1 MLQGH
6 APSCET
12 TAVMARVQEIR
23 TTMHWSLKCGKKM
36 VALCDESVKD
46 QLADPADDTG
56 QNTWNASQTRMLILH
71 FKENAILWEKCLKDN
86 GNKAKTKKT
95 IAPLISRFRNTQPP
109 KGLKEIKSRWQLACE
124 ARY

>member
-1 MLQGH
+1 
-6 APSCET
+6 
-12 TAVMARVQEIR
+12 
-23 TTMHWSLKCGKKM
+23 MHWSLKCGKKM
-36 VALCDESVKD
+36 VALCDESVED

-86 GNKAKTKKT
+86 RNKAKTKKT
-95 IAPLISRFRNTQPP
+95 IAPLIARFRNTQPP

>member
-1 MLQGH
+1 
-6 APSCET
+6 
-12 TAVMARVQEIR
+12 
-23 TTMHWSLKCGKKM
+23 M
-36 VALCDESVKD
+36 VALCDESVED

-86 GNKAKTKKT
+86 RNKAKTKKT
-95 IAPLISRFRNTQPP
+95 IAPLIARFRNTQPP